1 MRSKADFK
9 ALRELVGM
17 SRAVLAD
24 RLDVSQRSVRR
35 WESPDYDWQ
44 PPQDAW
50 DVLDEARKRQLE
62 IVTYAVHKIKGIE
75 REMGGTPEQVD
86 LTYWHN
92 EEEYIAAHPD
102 EGVDWQMANANSRLV
117 AHELERLKYRVSFNF
132 PGLKAITDDE

>member
-9 ALRELVGM
+9 ALRETVGM
-17 SRAVLAD
+17 SRATLAD
-24 RLDVSQRSVRR
+24 RLDVS
-35 WESPDYDWQ
+35 
-44 PPQDAW
+44 QDAW

-117 AHELERLKYRVSFNF
+117 AHELERMKYRVSFNF
-132 PGLKAITDDE
+132 PGLKAIVDEE